1 MKKVKKNIGFF
12 YFCETMKKTCL
23 ILIVWLCT
31 MNGLAQHGA
40 QFENQGFENW
50 NDLGKEN
57 CFNEPIHWH
66 SGMSATGTYSGFLS
80 QQIEPS
86 NIVRPG
92 TAGTKSIRLYPK
104 SILGVTANGNLTN
117 GRVNAGSMLPA
128 GKNNYNYTQRSDS
141 RFNTPI
147 TSVPDSLVVWVCF
160 RSSSPDQRAMI
171 QAVVHGDADF
181 KLIANGTVSP
191 ADQRVATAA
200 LSIKRTSKAGGDYT
214 WCRVSIPF
222 VKDGPCNDPRYILF
236 TITTNERPGYGNT
249 ADDLLVDDVLLIW
262 NE

>member
-1 MKKVKKNIGFF
+1 MKKLIFI
-12 YFCETMKKTCL
+12 FCL
-23 ILIVWLCT
+23 SLCYT
-31 MNGLAQHGA
+31 LGMAQYGA
-40 QFENQGFENW
+40 QFENRGFENW
-50 NDLGKEN
+50 ADFGKGN
-57 CFNEPIHWH
+57 RFNEPVHWH
-66 SGMSATGTYSGFLS
+66 SGMSATGTYAGFLS

-86 NIVRPG
+86 NQVRPG
-92 TAGTKSIRLYPK
+92 TSGITSVRLWPR

-117 GRVNAGSMLPA
+117 GRVNAGSMSPS

-141 RFNTPI
+141 RYNTPI

-160 RSSSPDQRAMI
+160 RSNSPNQNAMI
-171 QAVVHGDADF
+171 QAIVHGDADF
-181 KLIANGTVSP
+181 KVIANGTVSP

-214 WCRVSIPF
+214 WRRVSIPF

-236 TITTNERPGYGNT
+236 TISTNERPGHGST

-262 NE
+262 NEKR